1 MSNPRG
7 FAVATLLTLSGLFLP
22 PLLGQEPPKA
32 GTPSEPKWPHAFE
45 LASGEQT
52 GFGFVAG
59 TPGPIVV
66 TVQWT
71 GVPLIISLAKPGGGS
86 IDQQGTG
93 LATLKYSAS
102 AEDVRKGQLWN
113 VSIRLAQEAPKP
125 SVGTTPKLI
134 DRPTRMDLKTLAKG
148 SVTVQHPAGD
158 LNRVQAEVKA
168 RAGQA
173 PPQKPQVGLLPQ
185 VDQLALRQSEH
196 QQQQVARQA
205 KLLEQ
210 VRPKLSVE
218 AYQKLS
224 RDMASSATVVA
235 KPGPDSSKGGAPA
248 ALMAPVQKGTPAAAA
263 SGGAVQGVQPLA
275 GKATPPPPPPP
286 PPQRGAQGG
295 TAGTIPPPPPP
306 PPQSPPVITALSVSV
321 GQPGDPVLISG
332 SGFSTVPGEVH
343 LLVANGRDIRATAT
357 LWTDTQIVAV
367 VPSAD
372 GIPAYNG
379 QLYVSRGG
387 ARSTLVPFRFS
398 PATEFRTLGMS
409 TDKSISLEGLPPFI
423 QLDKGYVFHPGDWW
437 AFGAKGEDQF
447 YLYAKLKN
455 GWVVDSACLTD
466 RNGLAITRL
475 GRADAF
481 ISELRQG
488 TDSPYLKVHW
498 WRDGGDNGVGYV
510 PHIVISGPKGVPHQ

>member
-7 FAVATLLTLSGLFLP
+7 FAVATLLTLSWLVLP

-32 GTPSEPKWPHAFE
+32 GTPAEPKWPHAFE

-71 GVPLIISLAKPGGGS
+71 GVPLVISLAKPGGGT

-93 LATLKYSAS
+93 LATLRYNAS
-102 AEDVRKGQLWN
+102 AEDVKRGQLWT

-125 SVGTTPKLI
+125 SGATTPKRI
-134 DRPTRMDLKTLAKG
+134 DRPTHLDLKPLAKG
-148 SVTVQHPAGD
+148 TVTVQHPAGD

-173 PPQKPQVGLLPQ
+173 QPQKAQVGALPP
-185 VDQLALRQSEH
+185 VDQLALRQAEH
-196 QQQQVARQA
+196 QQQQVTRQA

-218 AYQKLS
+218 AFQKLS
-224 RDMASSATVVA
+224 RDLASSAMVVA
-235 KPGPDSSKGGAPA
+235 KPGPDATKGGSVPST
-248 ALMAPVQKGTPAAAA
+248 LLAPVQKGTPAASA
-263 SGGAVQGVQPLA
+263 SGGTTQGVQPLA
-275 GKATPPPPPPP
+275 GKTTTPPPPPPP
-286 PPQRGAQGG
+286 RSGAGS
-295 TAGTIPPPPPP
+295 TIPPPPPP
-306 PPQSPPVITALSVSV
+306 PPQSPPVVSALSISV

-332 SGFSTVPGEVH
+332 VGFSTIPGEVH
-343 LLVANGRDIRATAT
+343 VLVANGRDIRATAT
-357 LWTDTQIVAV
+357 LWSDTQIVAV

-379 QLYVSRGG
+379 QLYVSRRGV
-387 ARSTLVPFRFS
+387 RSTLVPFRFS
-398 PATEFRTLGMS
+398 PATEFRTLGMA

-423 QLDKGYVFHPGDWW
+423 QVDKGYVLHPGDWW
-437 AFGAKGEDQF
+437 AFGAKGDDQF

-475 GRADAF
+475 GRADAY

>member
-7 FAVATLLTLSGLFLP
+7 FAIASLLTLSGLFLP
-22 PLLGQEPPKA
+22 QALGQEPPKS
-32 GTPSEPKWPHAFE
+32 GTPAEPKWPHAFE
-45 LASGEQT
+45 LGAGEQT

-59 TPGPIVV
+59 TPGPIVI

-86 IDQQGTG
+86 VDQQGAG
-93 LATLKYSAS
+93 LATLRYNAS
-102 AEDVRKGQLWN
+102 AEDVKKGQVWT
-113 VSIRLAQEAPKP
+113 VSIRLAQEAPKTNG
-125 SVGTTPKLI
+125 GTTPNLI
-134 DRPTRMDLKTLAKG
+134 DRPTRMELKALAKG
-148 SVTVQHPAGD
+148 SVTVQHPTGD
-158 LNRVQAEVKA
+158 LNRAQAEVKA
-168 RAGQA
+168 RAGQVQ
-173 PPQKPQVGLLPQ
+173 PPKPQAALLPQ
-185 VDQLALRQSEH
+185 MDQLALRQSVH
-196 QQQQVARQA
+196 HQQQVARQA

-210 VRPKLSVE
+210 VRPKLSAE

-224 RDMASSATVVA
+224 RDMTSAAAVGGKLGTDFA
-235 KPGPDSSKGGAPA
+235 KGGDAPA
-248 ALMAPVQKGTPAAAA
+248 ALMAPVQKGTVAAPAP
-263 SGGAVQGVQPLA
+263 GGTNQGVKPPA
-275 GKATPPPPPPP
+275 GKPIPPPPSSPHPPPP
-286 PPQRGAQGG
+286 PPQNQ
-295 TAGTIPPPPPP
+295 T
-306 PPQSPPVITALSVSV
+306 PPVITALSVSV
-321 GQPGDPVLISG
+321 GQPGDPVLVSG
-332 SGFSTVPGEVH
+332 VGFSTVPGEVH
-343 LLVANGRDIRATAT
+343 LLVANGRDVRATAT
-357 LWTDTQIVAV
+357 LWSDTQIVAV

-387 ARSTLVPFRFS
+387 VKSTLVPFRFS
-398 PATEFRTLGMS
+398 PATEFRTLGMA

-423 QLDKGYVFHPGDWW
+423 QVDKGYVLHPGDWW

-455 GWVVDSACLTD
+455 GWVVDSAYLTD

-475 GRADAF
+475 GRADAY

-510 PHIVISGPKGVPHQ
+510 PHIVISGPKGVPHL